1 MARLIKG
8 HFFENGAVDT
18 DQLANGAVDEN
29 KIVAGAV
36 VSTKIANGAVITARL
51 ADDAVTNAKL
61 ADDSVDSQNLV
72 DGSVDGAHIAADAVG
87 AAKIKIAYG
96 DSIRLVNSG
105 GSVVGI
111 SIDSDG
117 DLVGPDTN
125 KIASQSYVS
134 TAISNLI
141 DSAPGALD
149 TLNELAAA
157 INDDASF
164 STTINNL
171 IGAGFTGA
179 GLNTNGSYTAVSG
192 GTYLGSETSL
202 KSGLAT
208 LDSSL
213 NTVNTN
219 LTSSISSNVSTLNG
233 KIDTIEASVGLSAAG
248 AFVAFSGTN
257 YMDTATSIVGSLE
270 DLDTQAKTNADNIA
284 SNTSSISGL
293 STLIDTHESSIGLN
307 ANGSLSA
314 PSGTNYLGSITTVL
328 GASVALDTQVKTTD
342 DKVNRALAV
351 VPKQDVV
358 ALTSTHVS
366 NQTLAFELDEL
377 ARWHDGVVVQYGN
390 LMLVPGASYDFTVAS
405 DASAQTTTITLNS
418 DYNPSSGSKAYEAG
432 DVLVIRYSYDASF
445 TYSE

>member
-8 HFFENGAVDT
+8 HFFEDASVDTAQLKNGAVD
-18 DQLANGAVDEN
+18 QN

-51 ADDAVTNAKL
+51 ADDAVTSAKL
-61 ADDSVDSQNLV
+61 AADSVDSEHFV
-72 DGSVDGAHIAADAVG
+72 DASIDNAHLSADCVTAD
-87 AAKIKIAYG
+87 KLKIAYG

-179 GLNTNGSYTAVSG
+179 GLQSNGTYSAPSGTN
-192 GTYLGSETSL
+192 YLGSSSSLLNAAVTLDTSIKSVETSL
-202 KSGLAT
+202 TA
-208 LDSSL
+208 
-213 NTVNTN
+213 
-219 LTSSISSNVSTLNG
+219 SISSNVSTLNG

-248 AFVAFSGTN
+248 AFVSFSGTN

-270 DLDTQAKTNADNIA
+270 DLDTQIKTNANSIS
-284 SNTSSISGL
+284 SNSSSISGL
-293 STLIDTHESSIGLN
+293 STLADAHETAIGL
-307 ANGSLSA
+307 ASNGTYSQ
-314 PSGTNYLGSITTVL
+314 PSGTNYLDSTSTVM
-328 GASVALDTQVKTTD
+328 GALTALDTGLNTAQTAA
-342 DKVNRALAV
+342 NRALAV
-351 VPKQDVV
+351 TKKQELT

-366 NQTLAFELDEL
+366 NQTLSFELGEL
-377 ARWHDGVVVQYGN
+377 ARFHENVCVQYGN
-390 LMLVPGASYDFTVAS
+390 LMLVPGASYDFTVS
-405 DASAQTTTITLNS
+405 SAVGTQKTTVTLHS
-418 DYNPSSGSKAYEAG
+418 DYNPSSGSKAYIAG
-432 DVLVIRYSYDASF
+432 DVLVIRYDHDPSF

>member
-61 ADDSVDSQNLV
+61 ATDSVDSDQLV

-202 KSGLAT
+202 KGGLSV

-213 NTVNTN
+213 SSAVTSLTN
-219 LTSSISSNVSTLNG
+219 SISSNVSTLNG

-248 AFVAFSGTN
+248 AFVSFSGTN
-257 YMDTATSIVGSLE
+257 YMDSATSIVGSLE

-293 STLIDTHESSIGLN
+293 SSLIDTHESSIGLN
-307 ANGSLSA
+307 ANGTLSA

-358 ALTSTHVS
+358 ALTSTDVS
-366 NQTLAFELDEL
+366 NQTLAFELDYL

-445 TYSE
+445 TYA

>member
-8 HFFENGAVDT
+8 HFFENEAVDT
-18 DQLANGAVDEN
+18 AQLKNGAVDQN
-29 KIVAGAV
+29 KISAGAV

-51 ADDAVTNAKL
+51 ADDAVTSAKL
-61 ADDSVDSQNLV
+61 ADDSVDSEHLV
-72 DGSVDGAHIAADAVG
+72 DGSIDAAHIAADAVG
-87 AAKIKIAYG
+87 ASKIKIAYG

-105 GSVVGI
+105 GSTVGI

-134 TAISNLI
+134 TQISNLI

-179 GLNTNGSYTAVSG
+179 GLASNGSYSAPSG
-192 GTYLGSETSL
+192 TNYLGSTSSLKNAAVTLDTSIKSVETS
-202 KSGLAT
+202 
-208 LDSSL
+208 
-213 NTVNTN
+213 
-219 LTSSISSNVSTLNG
+219 LTSSIASNVSTLNG

-248 AFVAFSGTN
+248 AFVSFSGTN

-270 DLDTQAKTNADNIA
+270 DLDTQIATNASGIS
-284 SNTSSISGL
+284 SNSSSISGL
-293 STLIDTHESSIGLN
+293 STLADTHEASIGLN

-328 GASVALDTQVKTTD
+328 GASVALDTQLKTTD
-342 DKVNRALAV
+342 DKANRALAV

-390 LMLVPGASYDFTVAS
+390 LILVPGASYDFTVAS
-405 DASAQTTTITLNS
+405 AVGTQKTTITLHS

-432 DVLVIRYSYDASF
+432 DVLVIRYNYDASF